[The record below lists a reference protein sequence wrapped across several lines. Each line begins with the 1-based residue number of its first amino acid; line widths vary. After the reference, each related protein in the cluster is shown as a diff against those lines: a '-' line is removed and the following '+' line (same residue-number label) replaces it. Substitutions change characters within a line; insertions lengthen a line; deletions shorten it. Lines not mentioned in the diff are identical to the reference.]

1 MGLHQPLKN
10 TAQLAIRVLGVA
22 GVAEDAAVQEGAVDV
37 ANHRAEVAGSVLL
50 ARLAFALLDGGDVVA
65 QRHLP
70 VPAVGLEIKSP
81 VSERHEVISRLP
93 LLPPPAL
100 RLIDRVDWLA
110 ALGDLHVRLRQD
122 ELTDLSSRISVKS
135 RLNLVSVRTSLPTLI
150 ITISAKSRPKIRR
163 CPGRVPVSTAL
174 G

>member
-22 GVAEDAAVQEGAVDV
+22 GVAEDAAVQESAVDV

-65 QRHLP
+65 QRRLP

-122 ELTDLSSRISVKS
+122 ELTDLSLTNPYHHDLGKISAQNPALSRQGPCFDLRRTRAHFCS
-135 RLNLVSVRTSLPTLI
+135 RLSVI
-150 ITISAKSRPKIRR
+150 N
-163 CPGRVPVSTAL
+163 
-174 G
+174 